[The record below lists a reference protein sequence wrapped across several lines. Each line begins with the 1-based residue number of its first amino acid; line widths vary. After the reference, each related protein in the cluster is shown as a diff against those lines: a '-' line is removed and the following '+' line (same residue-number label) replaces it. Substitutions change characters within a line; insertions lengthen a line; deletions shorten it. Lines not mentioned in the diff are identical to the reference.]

1 MSSFWPRT
9 STAEA
14 APFPP
19 LNSEDYPGH
28 AGTKPLDSG
37 PRKDK
42 RMKLGTLKRIDL
54 RSYWQHEA
62 LNFTKW
68 LSESENIA
76 LLSDEVGIEI
86 EVTQTEASVG
96 RFNVDIL
103 AQEEN
108 TGRKII
114 IENQLETTDHS
125 HLGQLITYAAG
136 LEAQYIIWI
145 VREVREEHRQAVDW
159 LNEHTDEDI
168 SFFLVGIELWQI
180 GESDPAPKFS
190 IISRP
195 NEWTKSVRKSAQDGQ
210 LTDTKT
216 KQLEFWQQ
224 LKEFASD
231 KYPQLKLRSP
241 RPQHWFDVSIGRSDC
256 HVCLIADSRE
266 DQVRCELYIPDSKDL
281 FKSLLESKVQIEKG
295 LHLSDPLEWRE
306 LPGKKAS
313 RIQAVKSFDFENTAT
328 WNEAFKWLIERAL
341 VFKKVFA
348 KKSGEES
355 TPPSS

>member
-1 MSSFWPRT
+1 
-9 STAEA
+9 
-14 APFPP
+14 
-19 LNSEDYPGH
+19 
-28 AGTKPLDSG
+28 
-37 PRKDK
+37 
-42 RMKLGTLKRIDL
+42 MKLGILKRIGL
-54 RSYWQHEA
+54 REYWKHEA
-62 LNFTKW
+62 LAFTRW
-68 LSESENIA
+68 LSEPENIA
-76 LLSDEVGIEI
+76 LLSEDVGIGI

-136 LEAQYIIWI
+136 VEAQYVIWI

-168 SFFLVGIELWQI
+168 SFFLVALELWQI

-190 IISRP
+190 VVSRP
-195 NEWTKSVRKSAQDGQ
+195 NEWKKSVRTIPRDD

-231 KYPQLKLRSP
+231 KYPELRLRTP
-241 RPQHWFDVSIGRSDC
+241 RPQHWYDVSIGRSDC
-256 HVCLIADSRE
+256 HISFIADSRE
-266 DQVRCELYIPDSKDL
+266 NQVRCELYIPDSKEL
-281 FKSLLESKVQIEKG
+281 YKTFLTSKAQIEKEVG
-295 LHLSDPLEWRE
+295 IGEPLNWQE
-306 LPGKKAS
+306 LFGKKAC
-313 RIQAVKSFDFENTAT
+313 RIRIVHPFTFTDSST
-328 WNEAFKWLIERAL
+328 WNEAFDWLSKTAIQ
-341 VFKKVFA
+341 FKKVFS
-348 KKSGEES
+348 KNWEKDS
-355 TPPSS
+355 TQP

>member
-1 MSSFWPRT
+1 
-9 STAEA
+9 
-14 APFPP
+14 
-19 LNSEDYPGH
+19 
-28 AGTKPLDSG
+28 
-37 PRKDK
+37 
-42 RMKLGTLKRIDL
+42 MKLGTLKRKDL
-54 RSYWQHEA
+54 REYWKHEA
-62 LNFTKW
+62 LVFTRW
-68 LSESENIA
+68 LSEPENIA

-114 IENQLETTDHS
+114 VENQLETTDHS

-168 SFFLVGIELWQI
+168 SFFLVAIELWQI

-190 IISRP
+190 VISRP
-195 NEWTKSVRKSAQDGQ
+195 NEWKKSVRTSAQDGD

-231 KYPQLKLRSP
+231 KYPELRLRTP
-241 RPQHWFDVSIGRSDC
+241 RPQHWYDVSIGRSDC
-256 HVCLIADSRE
+256 HICFIADSRE
-266 DQVRCELYIPDSKDL
+266 NQVRCELYIPDSKEL
-281 FKSLLESKVQIEKG
+281 YKTFLASKAQIEQELG
-295 LHLSDPLEWRE
+295 VGAPLDWQDLS
-306 LPGKKAS
+306 GKKAC
-313 RIQAVKSFDFENTAT
+313 RIRILHPFTFANSST
-328 WNEAFKWLIERAL
+328 WNEAFDWLSKTAIQFKR
-341 VFKKVFA
+341 VFSRSWRK
-348 KKSGEES
+348 EN
-355 TPPSS
+355 TQP

>member
-1 MSSFWPRT
+1 
-9 STAEA
+9 
-14 APFPP
+14 
-19 LNSEDYPGH
+19 
-28 AGTKPLDSG
+28 
-37 PRKDK
+37 
-42 RMKLGTLKRIDL
+42 MKLGTLKRIDL
-54 RSYWQHEA
+54 REYWKHEA
-62 LNFTKW
+62 LVFTKW
-68 LSESENIA
+68 LSEPENIA

-114 IENQLETTDHS
+114 IENQLEMTDHS

-180 GESDPAPKFS
+180 GESDPAAKFS

-195 NEWTKSVRKSAQDGQ
+195 NEWKKSVRTRAQDGD

-224 LKEFASD
+224 LKVFASD
-231 KYPQLKLRSP
+231 KYPELRLRTP
-241 RPQHWFDVSIGRSDC
+241 RPQHWYDVSIGRSDC
-256 HVCLIADSRE
+256 HVCFIADSRE
-266 DQVRCELYIPDSKDL
+266 NQVRCELYISDSKEL
-281 FKSLLESKVQIEKG
+281 YKTLLASKVQIEQELG
-295 LHLSDPLEWRE
+295 TGMPLEWQD
-306 LPGKKAS
+306 LPGKKAC
-313 RIQAVKSFDFENTAT
+313 RIRVLHPFTFSNSST
-328 WNEAFKWLIERAL
+328 WNEAFDWLSKTGIQFKR
-341 VFKKVFA
+341 VFSKNWEKDR
-348 KKSGEES
+348 
-355 TPPSS
+355 PQP